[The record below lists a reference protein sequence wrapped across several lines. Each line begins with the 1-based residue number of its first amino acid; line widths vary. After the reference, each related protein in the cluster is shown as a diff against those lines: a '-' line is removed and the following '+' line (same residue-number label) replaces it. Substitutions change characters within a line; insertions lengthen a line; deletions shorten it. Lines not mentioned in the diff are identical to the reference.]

1 MKKTKIENDKESD
14 KMTKKDK
21 NKQVKKVSKVSITIA
36 WILLILLIVT
46 ALAITYL
53 KFFGPDDNLEE
64 HPVND
69 NTTSPVITEAL
80 QNIVDNFNNS
90 DLIDNYKTKNITMTA
105 SLDNTT
111 ITINYEGVSSKT
123 YNFDF
128 NSPKLTTIINK
139 NDVAEN
145 TDNEFNEIFK
155 VLVYAV
161 QARLN
166 NTNNIDNYIMG
177 FLDDSLEVEGLSKE
191 ISNSSITYSIDISK
205 TIGINDNNDIEN
217 NNPGNDN
224 TDTVDNTN
232 TDNSTIDNNITN
244 NGEEGEY

>member
-1 MKKTKIENDKESD
+1 MQIMKIANDKERD
-14 KMTKKDK
+14 KMIKKDK
-21 NKQVKKVSKVSITIA
+21 NKQVEKVSKVSITIA
-36 WILLILLIVT
+36 WILLILLIVA
-46 ALAITYL
+46 ALSITYL
-53 KFFGPDDNLEE
+53 KFFGPNDKLEE

-69 NTTSPVITEAL
+69 NTTSPVIIEAL

-90 DLIDNYKTKNITMTA
+90 DLIDNYKTENITMTA

-139 NDVAEN
+139 NDTVEN

-177 FLDDSLEVEGLSKE
+177 FLNDSLEVEGISKE
-191 ISNSSITYSIDISK
+191 ISDSFIAYSIDISK
-205 TIGINDNNDIEN
+205 TIGINDNNDDNNVVEN
-217 NNPGNDN
+217 NN
-224 TDTVDNTN
+224 TDTVDITN
-232 TDNSTIDNNITN
+232 TDNSSVDNNITN
-244 NGEEGEY
+244 NGEKGE